1 MRQLL
6 GALLVA
12 TALVG
17 CGGGSGS
24 DDDEGATGRSSTTT
38 TTTAAEDPG
47 SSSSTTGAPGDP
59 GDVPASTTTVAPRTD
74 APGEAPP
81 TGDDPFVAP
90 GTYRYRQTGSA
101 TAGTQRFDSPP
112 EGTLVVDA
120 PAGDRQT
127 FHRFID
133 PQGEASDLTI
143 EVVDGTV
150 RLVETVVRQG
160 GQEVRCTF
168 DPPMAA
174 VDEVGETSTGHG
186 ECGELFDVDI
196 EVRATGTTT
205 VQLDGQTL
213 DALVTETITTTSG
226 QLVSETRTL
235 DHVLR
240 GVGIPAH
247 TESQSSGSFGTF
259 RFSGEGTADLVST
272 VPSNG

>member
-17 CGGGSGS
+17 CGGGGGS
-24 DDDEGATGRSSTTT
+24 DDDDGGSAARSSTTT
-38 TTTAAEDPG
+38 TTDDDTGA
-47 SSSSTTGAPGDP
+47 SSSTTAVPAAPGDGP
-59 GDVPASTTTVAPRTD
+59 TTTTAAAAPAAD
-74 APGEAPP
+74 APADAPP
-81 TGDDPFVAP
+81 AGDDPFVAP

-101 TAGTQRFDSPP
+101 TAGTQTFDSPP

-127 FHRFID
+127 FHRYVD
-133 PQGEASDLTI
+133 PDGEASD
-143 EVVDGTV
+143 VVVEISDGV
-150 RLVETVVRQG
+150 VQLVETVLRQG

-168 DPPMAA
+168 DPPMPT

-205 VQLDGQTL
+205 VQLDGRSF

-226 QLVSETRTL
+226 QLESETRAL
-235 DHVLR
+235 DHVLLDL
-240 GVGIPAH
+240 GIPAH
-247 TESQSSGSFGTF
+247 TESQSSGTFGTF
-259 RFSGEGTADLVST
+259 TFSGEGTADLVST
-272 VPSNG
+272 VPSGH